1 MRLINPHTKVVVTVP
16 NEKFAKT
23 LMGMGYA
30 KAGASKPAALDAD
43 GEAKPKRASKS
54 MKTDDL
60 VALAEEHGVDIGECA
75 NNTERADTINAAL
88 DADGED

>member
-1 MRLINPHTKVVVTVP
+1 MKRLKNKITGSIVECRNDLDLGSDWTVI
-16 NEKFAKT
+16 
-23 LMGMGYA
+23 

-60 VALAEEHGVDIGECA
+60 VALAEEHGVDISECA